1 MHMKSSLAQ
10 SQWPVSV
17 ATAPACEG
25 CGLVERCF
33 LAKPLPDD
41 DGDCADIV
49 RRRYPIERGE
59 RLYRRNTPFTSLYQ
73 VCSGSL
79 KTQRET
85 PEGDLVVTG
94 FFLPGDVVG
103 IDALA
108 DRQYQSD
115 AYANIDTEVCQ
126 LDFERLLSHCA
137 QKPGLNAW
145 IISMIGSYV
154 RRKDSD
160 LSWSC
165 SLQTH
170 QRVLRFFLDL
180 HERLTQPSHT
190 QPSRLSLPMKKQDIA
205 SYLHMTPETL
215 SRNLAQLRREG
226 LLHLHDNRFTL
237 PDTTR
242 ARAITGL

>member
-1 MHMKSSLAQ
+1 MKSSLAR
-10 SQWPVSV
+10 SEWPVAV
-17 ATAPACEG
+17 TTARACDG
-25 CGLVERCF
+25 CGLVQRCF
-33 LAKPLPDD
+33 LARPLPDD
-41 DGDCADIV
+41 NGECRDIV
-49 RRRYPIERGE
+49 RRRYPIARGE
-59 RLYRRNTPFTSLYQ
+59 RLYRRNTPFTSLFQ
-73 VCSGSL
+73 VCNGSL

-115 AYANIDTEVCQ
+115 AYANVDTEVCQ
-126 LDFERLLSHCA
+126 LDFERLLSHCGH
-137 QKPGLNAW
+137 KPGLNAW
-145 IISMIGSYV
+145 IISIIGSYV
-154 RRKDSD
+154 RRKDCD

-180 HERLTQPSHT
+180 HDRLTQSSQAPS
-190 QPSRLSLPMKKQDIA
+190 SRLALPMKKQDIA

-215 SRNLAQLRREG
+215 SRNLAQLRRQG
-226 LLHLHDNRFTL
+226 LLQLHENRFTL

>member
-1 MHMKSSLAQ
+1 MKSSLAR
-10 SQWPVSV
+10 SEWPVAV
-17 ATAPACEG
+17 TTARACEG
-25 CGLVERCF
+25 CGLVQRCF
-33 LAKPLPDD
+33 LARPLPDD
-41 DGDCADIV
+41 NGECRDIV
-49 RRRYPIERGE
+49 RRRYPIARGE
-59 RLYRRNTPFTSLYQ
+59 RLYRRNTSFTSLYQ
-73 VCSGSL
+73 VCNGSL

-126 LDFERLLSHCA
+126 LDFERLLSHCSH
-137 QKPGLNAW
+137 KPGLNAW
-145 IISMIGSYV
+145 IISIIGSYV
-154 RRKDSD
+154 RRKDCD

-180 HERLTQPSHT
+180 HDRLTQSSQAPS
-190 QPSRLSLPMKKQDIA
+190 SRLALPMKKQDIA

-215 SRNLAQLRREG
+215 SRNLAQLRRQG
-226 LLHLHDNRFTL
+226 LLQLHDNRFTL
-237 PDTTR
+237 PDTSR

>member
-1 MHMKSSLAQ
+1 MKSSLAR
-10 SQWPVSV
+10 SEWPVAV
-17 ATAPACEG
+17 TTARACEG
-25 CGLVERCF
+25 CGLVQRCF
-33 LAKPLPDD
+33 LARPLPDD
-41 DGDCADIV
+41 NGECRDIV
-49 RRRYPIERGE
+49 RRRYPIARGE
-59 RLYRRNTPFTSLYQ
+59 RLYRRNTSFTSLYQ
-73 VCSGSL
+73 VCNGSL

-115 AYANIDTEVCQ
+115 AYANVDTEVCQ
-126 LDFERLLSHCA
+126 LDFERLLSHCGH
-137 QKPGLNAW
+137 KPGLNAW
-145 IISMIGSYV
+145 IISIIGSYV
-154 RRKDSD
+154 RRKDCD

-180 HERLTQPSHT
+180 HDRLTQSSQAPS
-190 QPSRLSLPMKKQDIA
+190 SRLALPMKKQDIA

-215 SRNLAQLRREG
+215 SRNLAQLRRQG
-226 LLHLHDNRFTL
+226 LLQLHDNRFTL
-237 PDTTR
+237 PDTSR

>member
-1 MHMKSSLAQ
+1 MKSSLAR
-10 SQWPVSV
+10 SEWPVAV
-17 ATAPACEG
+17 ATARACDG
-25 CGLVERCF
+25 CGLVQRCF
-33 LAKPLPDD
+33 LARPLPDD
-41 DGDCADIV
+41 NGECRDIV
-49 RRRYPIERGE
+49 RRRYPIARGE
-59 RLYRRNTPFTSLYQ
+59 RLYRRNTPFTSLFQ
-73 VCSGSL
+73 VCNGSL

-126 LDFERLLSHCA
+126 LDFERLLSHCTR
-137 QKPGLNAW
+137 KPGLNAW
-145 IISMIGSYV
+145 IISIIGSYV
-154 RRKDSD
+154 RRKECD

-180 HERLTQPSHT
+180 HDRLTQSSQAPS
-190 QPSRLSLPMKKQDIA
+190 SRLALPMKKQDIA

-215 SRNLAQLRREG
+215 SRNLAQLRRQG
-226 LLHLHDNRFTL
+226 LLQLHENRFTL

>member
-1 MHMKSSLAQ
+1 MKSSLAR
-10 SQWPVSV
+10 SEWPVAV
-17 ATAPACEG
+17 TTARACDG
-25 CGLVERCF
+25 CGLVQRCF
-33 LAKPLPDD
+33 LARPLPDD
-41 DGDCADIV
+41 NGECRDIV
-49 RRRYPIERGE
+49 RRRYPIARGE
-59 RLYRRNTPFTSLYQ
+59 RLYRRNTPFTSLFQ
-73 VCSGSL
+73 VCNGSL

-126 LDFERLLSHCA
+126 LDFERLLSHCTR
-137 QKPGLNAW
+137 KPGLNAW
-145 IISMIGSYV
+145 IISIIGSYV
-154 RRKDSD
+154 RRKDCD

-180 HERLTQPSHT
+180 HDRLTQSSQAPS
-190 QPSRLSLPMKKQDIA
+190 SRLALPMKKQDIA

-215 SRNLAQLRREG
+215 SRNLAQLRRQG
-226 LLHLHDNRFTL
+226 LLQLHDNRFTL
-237 PDTTR
+237 PDTSR

>member
-1 MHMKSSLAQ
+1 MKSSLAR
-10 SQWPVSV
+10 SEWPVAV
-17 ATAPACEG
+17 TTARACDG
-25 CGLVERCF
+25 CGLVQRCF
-33 LAKPLPDD
+33 LARPLPDD
-41 DGDCADIV
+41 NGECRDIV
-49 RRRYPIERGE
+49 RRRYPIARGE
-59 RLYRRNTPFTSLYQ
+59 RLYRRNTSFTSLYQ
-73 VCSGSL
+73 VCNGSL

-126 LDFERLLSHCA
+126 LDFERLLSHCTR
-137 QKPGLNAW
+137 KPGLNAW
-145 IISMIGSYV
+145 IISIIGSYV
-154 RRKDSD
+154 RRKDCD

-180 HERLTQPSHT
+180 HDRLTQSSQAPS
-190 QPSRLSLPMKKQDIA
+190 SRLALPMKKQDIA

-215 SRNLAQLRREG
+215 SRNLAQLRRQG
-226 LLHLHDNRFTL
+226 LLQLHENRFTL